1 MAVSVLSRMDHH
13 CGKHIAFIPND
24 MKAERTAGVLLK
36 MDLEQPQPLG
46 GCHLWP
52 YLKADSPI
60 SQPELHPIS

>member
-1 MAVSVLSRMDHH
+1 
-13 CGKHIAFIPND
+13 